1 MPCEDLRRQTREV
14 CDEDPRGED
23 CARLR
28 RALHECE
35 LRTQIGGALSA
46 VSRSSAARAA
56 MDYAACRQGGGTV
69 EECLGIF
76 RTAAIPRPGCSLLA
90 DELDALPAAQ
100 RRDVLLLLRE
110 ALVAQVNVLDRML
123 GRG

>member
-1 MPCEDLRRQTREV
+1 MPCEDLRRRMRDV
-14 CDEDPRGED
+14 CDENPRGEE

-28 RALHECE
+28 RELTECE
-35 LRTQIGGALSA
+35 LRAQIGTALSGVA
-46 VSRSSAARAA
+46 RSLAAQAA

-76 RTAAIPRPGCSLLA
+76 RTAPMPRPACPLLK
-90 DELDALPAAQ
+90 DELDALPAVQ

-110 ALVAQVNVLDRML
+110 ALVAQVGVLDRML

>member
-1 MPCEDLRRQTREV
+1 MPCEDWRRQTREV
-14 CDEDPRGED
+14 CNEYPRGEE

-28 RALHECE
+28 RELHECE
-35 LRTQIGGALSA
+35 LRAKIGGVLSA
-46 VSRSSAARAA
+46 VSRSAAARAA
-56 MDYAACRQGGGTV
+56 MDYAACRQGGGTT

-76 RTAAIPRPGCSLLA
+76 RTATIPRPGCSLLK

-110 ALVAQVNVLDRML
+110 VLVAQVKVLDRTL